1 MHTQKAGVRKQGS
14 CPAFR
19 LSGHT
24 LPFALRTTFATV
36 VKRQVRAD
44 LLVAVTP
51 TTSKKPRCNFAG
63 STICHAC
70 LESVGL
76 VNDHLTTCFRH
87 RELRG
92 ERQ

>member
-1 MHTQKAGVRKQGS
+1 
-14 CPAFR
+14 
-19 LSGHT
+19 
-24 LPFALRTTFATV
+24 V

-76 VNDHLTTCFRH
+76 VNDHLTTCLRH
-87 RELRG
+87 RELRREQLYTRAAG
-92 ERQ
+92 RVCHIARRMVRRA